1 MAQPELMASGA
12 VLRTAV
18 NVLGPTGPAASS
30 TEILTW
36 GSSLSTIA
44 FAPFPAQ
51 HLSHVSQ
58 PYELVELSMARL

>member
-1 MAQPELMASGA
+1 MAQPELTAAGA

-18 NVLGPTGPAASS
+18 NVLEPTGPAASS

-36 GSSLSTIA
+36 GFSLSTTA

-51 HLSHVSQ
+51 HLAHVSQ
-58 PYELVELSMARL
+58 PYELVEPSMARL